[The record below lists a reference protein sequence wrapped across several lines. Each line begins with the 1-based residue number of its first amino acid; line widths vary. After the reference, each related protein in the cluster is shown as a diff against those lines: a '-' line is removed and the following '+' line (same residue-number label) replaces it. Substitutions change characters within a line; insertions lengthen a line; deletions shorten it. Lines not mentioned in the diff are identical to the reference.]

1 MIRTASRRLGAS
13 VLAAT
18 IGLVGV
24 TACGG
29 DEPAELTGF
38 ERDPAP
44 NVGDFS
50 LPDLANE
57 GEDFPIKA
65 PEGEI
70 LIVYFGYTNCPD
82 FCPTTMSDVKLAR
95 NRLDDDDDERV
106 NVALV
111 TIDPDRDLP
120 ILADYVQGFVP
131 DGHALGTDDASDL
144 AQVAAP
150 FGVTYDVT
158 ENSDT
163 GEIEVTHSTWLYAVD
178 DEGNLLLT
186 WQFGVSIDGLAQDM
200 EILLDQID
208 EERTA

>member
-1 MIRTASRRLGAS
+1 MIRRSDRRLAS
-13 VLAAT
+13 AVLAVAIGVGSVAT
-18 IGLVGV
+18 
-24 TACGG
+24 CGG

-38 ERDPAP
+38 RRDPAP

-50 LPDLANE
+50 LPDLANG
-57 GEDFPIKA
+57 GEEFSITA
-65 PEGEI
+65 PPGEI
-70 LIVYFGYTNCPD
+70 LLVYFGYTNCPD

-95 NRLDDDDDERV
+95 NRLDDADAERV
-106 NVALV
+106 DVALV

-131 DGHALGTDDASDL
+131 DGHALGTDDASEL

-150 FGVTYDVT
+150 FGVTYVVD
-158 ENSDT
+158 ENPDT

-178 DEGNLLLT
+178 DAGNLLLT
-186 WQFGVSIDGLAQDM
+186 WQFGVTIDELAKDL

-208 EERTA
+208 DEEAA